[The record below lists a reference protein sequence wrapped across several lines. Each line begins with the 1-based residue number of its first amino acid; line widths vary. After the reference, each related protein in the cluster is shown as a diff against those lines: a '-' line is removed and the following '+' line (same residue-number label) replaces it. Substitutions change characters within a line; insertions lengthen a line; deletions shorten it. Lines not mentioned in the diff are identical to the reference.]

1 MIVIW
6 GCWQVIAGL
15 MMVPTSFKAVTLL
28 FFDSCLIRLPLL
40 R

>member
-15 MMVPTSFKAVTLL
+15 MMVPRSFKAVILL
-28 FFDSCLIRLPLL
+28 SFDSYLIKLSLL